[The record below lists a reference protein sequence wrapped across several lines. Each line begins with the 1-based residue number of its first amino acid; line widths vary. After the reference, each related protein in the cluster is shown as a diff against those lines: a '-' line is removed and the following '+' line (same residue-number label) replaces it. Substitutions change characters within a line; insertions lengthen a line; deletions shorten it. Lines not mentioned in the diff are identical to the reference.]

1 MKCFRREWS
10 LFVLKYIMID
20 KLLVDL
26 VCLIDEWLIDNLLFV
41 MFVFYILCVL
51 YYLNDNLNEV

>member
-1 MKCFRREWS
+1 
-10 LFVLKYIMID
+10 MID

>member
-1 MKCFRREWS
+1 
-10 LFVLKYIMID
+10 MID

-51 YYLNDNLNEV
+51 YYLNDNLDEV